1 MRLSELKLNDAL
13 ASFEK
18 GLNLAG
24 YVPVLSTVSGTLRS
38 TYGKTL
44 IITGVA
50 GGALLAIVAL
60 FNSNAKSRKNGL
72 EKAVKFLMT
81 CSLHGIANIGR
92 SRIEMVPFLS
102 LATCLPYDLMGTRF
116 AYPKENPGRW
126 EYVTDTRSTPQGG

>member
-24 YVPVLSTVSGTLRS
+24 YIPVVSMISGTLRS

-60 FNSNAKSRKNGL
+60 FDRNAVGRQKGL
-72 EKAVKFLMT
+72 EKAMKFLVT
-81 CSLHGIANIGR
+81 CSVHGIANIGR
-92 SRIEMVPFLS
+92 SRIERVPFLS
-102 LATCLPYDLMGTRF
+102 LVTCLPYDLLGIRF
-116 AYPKENPGRW
+116 VYPKETPGRW
-126 EYVTDTRSTPQGG
+126 EYVTETRPTPQGG